1 MNHLASATSP
11 YLLQHAANPVDWH
24 PWGAEALDLARR
36 EKRPIFLSIGYAA
49 CHWCHVMAHE
59 SFEDPATAAL
69 MNAHFVNIKVDRE
82 ERPDLDSIYMTATTA
97 LSGSG
102 GWPMSVFLTPELQ
115 PFFAG
120 TYFPPVRR
128 HNLPAF
134 RDVLSSIARAWQERR
149 AEILS
154 ISSQVQEQLQAQAK
168 WDPGDTAFDLAALE
182 SAAAKLIESHD
193 AAHGGWGHAPK
204 FPQPMALEFL
214 LQRYLRGDVRAL
226 QPAQQ
231 TLQAMAL
238 GGMYDVVGGGFA
250 RYSTDEHWLVPHF
263 EKMLPDQ
270 ALLAQVYLHAWQVT
284 GQPFYR
290 RIVCETLAFVERE
303 MTGPEGGFYSSLDA
317 DSEGEEGRF
326 YVWTVDELQ
335 AVLQTDTPLFQAAY
349 GVSAPGN
356 WEGRTVLQRALDDA
370 SLAARFAL
378 SPDLVA
384 EALAAC
390 HTRLLAA
397 RAGRAR
403 PGTDDKILT
412 GWNGL
417 MLTAFAEAGAAL
429 GEPAYLSV
437 ATRNADFLLTA
448 LRPGGKLRRAWRAG
462 KASSEVFLEDYAS
475 LINGLLALYQA
486 DFNPRWFTNA
496 LELAEE
502 MIARFADGSGGFY
515 DTSVDG
521 EPLLIRPKDMQDN
534 ATPSGN
540 ALAAEALLRLAAFT
554 GREDFRTRAE
564 SAIKMALPMAV
575 RYPTAFARWLGAA
588 ELALNEVN
596 QVAIIGDLSDPATQ
610 ALLAAARET
619 YHPDIVLAASGL
631 PLPPGAP
638 HLLQDRP
645 MQDGRPTAY
654 VCQGFICRS
663 PVGAADE
670 LRELLQRK

>member
-11 YLLQHAANPVDWH
+11 YLLQHANNPVDWH

-36 EKRPIFLSIGYAA
+36 EERPIFLSIGYAA

-149 AEILS
+149 AEILT

-168 WDPGDTAFDLAALE
+168 WDPGDMAFDLAALE

-326 YVWTVDELQ
+326 YVWTVDKLQ
-335 AVLQTDTPLFQAAY
+335 AVLQTDYPLFQAAY

-370 SLAARFAL
+370 SLAARFEL

-384 EALAAC
+384 EALAVC

-437 ATRNADFLLTA
+437 ASHNAEFLLTA

-475 LINGLLALYQA
+475 LVTGLLALYQA
-486 DFNPRWFTNA
+486 DFNPRWFTSA

-502 MIARFADGSGGFY
+502 MIARFADDSGGFY

-521 EPLLIRPKDMQDN
+521 EPLLIRPKDMQDD

-564 SAIKMALPMAV
+564 STIKIALPMAV
-575 RYPTAFARWLGAA
+575 RYPTAFARWL
-588 ELALNEVN
+588 ALYIQNKE
-596 QVAIIGDLSDPATQ
+596 
-610 ALLAAARET
+610 
-619 YHPDIVLAASGL
+619 
-631 PLPPGAP
+631 
-638 HLLQDRP
+638 
-645 MQDGRPTAY
+645 
-654 VCQGFICRS
+654 
-663 PVGAADE
+663 
-670 LRELLQRK
+670 